1 MKGHFKKRGASWY
14 FWVELE
20 RGPDGQRRQKSRGGF
35 KTRKDAERAF
45 AELRDEVRRGA
56 YVEPSK
62 LSLNRYLEEEWLPSI
77 EASIRPTT
85 LRNYRDLY
93 EAYVKPT
100 FGRTQ
105 LVNVTPAR
113 LNGYYAELLASGRR
127 PGRWWSVSQDSSECA
142 LDVAQGAHRRRA
154 VGPSAS
160 QPGQS
165 RGTTEAGATRR

>member
-1 MKGHFKKRGASWY
+1 MLTEAYSRPR
-14 FWVELE
+14 E
-20 RGPDGQRRQKSRGGF
+20 GPLQEAWNVLVLLGRARARAGWQRRQKSRGGF

-77 EASIRPTT
+77 EASVRPTT

-100 FGRTQ
+100 LGRTQ
-105 LVNVTPAR
+105 LVNITPA
-113 LNGYYAELLASGRR
+113 A
-127 PGRWWSVSQDSSECA
+127 
-142 LDVAQGAHRRRA
+142 
-154 VGPSAS
+154 
-160 QPGQS
+160 
-165 RGTTEAGATRR
+165 